1 MKLIKV
7 HLTQFQIKLI
17 EGEKGFWEFAKA
29 IENFE
34 FFTFLNYFFLWKR
47 WNWWEKKGFLELA
60 KALKKLQIL
69 QTLNYVFPRR
79 AEIDRR
85 IKIGFYKLEL
95 GRNL

>member
-34 FFTFLNYFFLWKR
+34 FFTFLNYFFQWKDEIDE
-47 WNWWEKKGFLELA
+47 EKKGFLG
-60 KALKKLQIL
+60 IS
-69 QTLNYVFPRR
+69 
-79 AEIDRR
+79 
-85 IKIGFYKLEL
+85 
-95 GRNL
+95 